1 MRKSPFL
8 FVFAISL
15 MLIVIVTISPWYNKS
30 YDNSWYHNN
39 NNAYAQTIE
48 LSVNQRIFSPGD
60 TLVTFG
66 KGIPNDN
73 LIAELYNPAGRLILR
88 VQIDVGVE
96 GSFSKIMLKWPQP
109 DTDKFRFGT
118 YTLIVTS
125 SKNPE
130 SNASDALIF
139 QPIVNLQQ
147 GVERKLDVQL
157 SIPSVIGRNESAT
170 LIAQVTMNG
179 VLVKGD
185 PAETLKNSFT
195 RFPDGTL
202 KTINNFTALED
213 GIYVTKFSSPM
224 LGQHTVHVQAYH
236 QGLVASGVAGV
247 YVTNGPILSVGS
259 EIDRLNSNVESL
271 RQETV
276 GKTAEISRAVQDIGS
291 EVQKISSAAGQVTS
305 LLLPIIGMIAIIVAL
320 QATILAKRK

>member
-1 MRKSPFL
+1 MSIVS
-8 FVFAISL
+8 VFAIVSL
-15 MLIVIVTISPWYNKS
+15 LY
-30 YDNSWYHNN
+30 NSWYHHD
-39 NNAYAQTIE
+39 AYAQTIE
-48 LSVNQRIFSPGD
+48 LNVNQRIFSPSD
-60 TLVTFG
+60 TLVVFG
-66 KGIPNDN
+66 KAIPNDN
-73 LIAELYNPAGRLILR
+73 LIAELYNPPGRLILR

-109 DTDKFRFGT
+109 DTDKFRLGT

-130 SNASDALIF
+130 SSASDALIF
-139 QPIVNLQQ
+139 QPIVNPQP
-147 GVERKLDVQL
+147 GVERKLDVLL
-157 SIPSVIGRNESAT
+157 SVPSVVGRNESAT

-185 PAETLKNSFT
+185 PAETLKNSFM

-202 KTINNFTALED
+202 KVISNFTALED
-213 GIYVTKFSSPM
+213 GIYFTKFSSSM
-224 LGQHTVHVQAYH
+224 LGQHTVHVQAYD

-247 YVTNGPILSVGS
+247 YVTDGPVLSLGG
-259 EIDRLNSNVESL
+259 EIGRLNANVESL

-276 GKTAEISRAVQDIGS
+276 GKTEEMSKAVQDIGS